1 MKKLSKLFLVI
12 LCFSV
17 ISSLYAQQINMP
29 APSPLAKLEQR
40 VGLTDITI
48 TYSRPGVKDRVI
60 FGDLVP
66 YDKLWRTGANMATKI
81 SFSDDV
87 KIEGKELKAGEYAL
101 FSIPGKEEW
110 TLIFNT
116 DANQPGASR
125 YDESKDA
132 LRVKV
137 KSYQLPENIN
147 VETFTM
153 DINNIRNDWAYLQLL
168 WEQTIVVAKVEV
180 EVDSRVVA
188 DIERVLDP
196 ASDAGNYYMAA
207 VYYFETDRDI
217 NQAIEWISKSNEL
230 SPGRFWVVH
239 QKAKMLQKAG
249 KCKEAVKTAKESI
262 ELAKKAGNDDYV
274 KLNEKLIASC
284 K

>member
-1 MKKLSKLFLVI
+1 MFIALS
-12 LCFSV
+12 FSLSE
-17 ISSLYAQQINMP
+17 IKAQQITTP
-29 APSPLAKLEQR
+29 APSPTATFEQR

-66 YDKLWRTGANMATKI
+66 YDKLWRTGANMATRIK
-81 SFSDDV
+81 FSDDV
-87 KIEGKELKAGEYAL
+87 KIEGKELKAGEYSL

-116 DANQPGASR
+116 VVNQSGKGR

-137 KSYQLPENIN
+137 KSMKLPGEIK
-147 VETFTM
+147 VETLTI
-153 DINNIRNDWAYLQLL
+153 DLNNLRNDWAYLELL
-168 WEQTIVVAKVEV
+168 WEQTVVAAKIEV
-180 EVDSRVVA
+180 DVDSRVMA
-188 DIERVLDP
+188 DIERAMDP
-196 ASDAGNYYMAA
+196 ATDAGKYYSAA
-207 VYYFETDRDI
+207 VYYFESDKDI
-217 NQAIEWISKSNEL
+217 NQALEWISKSIEL
-230 SPGRFWVVH
+230 APGRFWVVH

-249 KCKEAVKTAKESI
+249 KCKDAIKVANESIGLAKE
-262 ELAKKAGNDDYV
+262 AGNDDYV
-274 KLNEKLIASC
+274 KLNEKLIANC